1 VSTSLQLAPLFL
13 TLASFWGLCV
23 FGLWR
28 SRSVAFQLILAVL
41 AGCFTYFIVATA
53 ISLAS
58 PSSLASSMYFRAFGL
73 APYLGHM
80 FDPDYTGKEGLVFRM
95 PWVGIWVDHL
105 VTIGFWSL
113 LFATLYFYPLRRW
126 RRTI

>member
-1 VSTSLQLAPLFL
+1 MSTSLQLALFL
-13 TLASFWGLCV
+13 FVVVALVGLCV

-28 SRSVAFQLILAVL
+28 TRSTAFRVLLAVL
-41 AGCFTYFIVATA
+41 AGFLTYFVVGAA

-58 PSSLASSMYFRAFGL
+58 PSALASSMYFRVFGVS
-73 APYLGHM
+73 PYIAHVL
-80 FDPDYTGKEGLVFRM
+80 DPEYTGEEGLLFRM
-95 PWVGIWVDHL
+95 PWVGIWVDRL

-113 LFATLYFYPLRRW
+113 LFGTLYFYPLRRG